1 MNRIWLLAATVP
13 SLLLP
18 SGAPA
23 APARVSADRI
33 IQALIRDLGA
43 ESYTARERATA
54 ALRLVGQRARKA
66 LEAAADSDDPEVR
79 LRARDVLSDVV
90 LGIGPDWPADIVLLV
105 RHFDDMQQHER
116 SNAIYR
122 IAQLGAKAVPFLL
135 KRMETGTPNEANWAL
150 NALQQRANSPE
161 VCEEVIRLLAEPA
174 NDQQARALAWARA
187 QRGQALTGIEAI
199 VAQRPADLKVNKA
212 TEVTIEDTLAKLKAG
227 KGQEALA
234 EAENLA
240 KANPADPRAVY
251 LQAEALILL
260 NRDKEALSLR
270 DKAAALS
277 PDQQQPHY
285 LAAEMLTRLGR
296 HRLAVKE
303 WQRVVEIEPAD
314 TECDTNAYLNLGAI
328 HTANGLF
335 EPAAQYLE
343 KGLQT
348 LAKTKEQEK
357 VKPLASAL
365 QMEIDRLRQRAASF
379 PVSPEAVVEDAV
391 PASELQL
398 QVQVIPKEG
407 KAEDLQ
413 KAVAA
418 TAAQFQVSVE
428 LPDVAILDL
437 PAASVRYDRAK
448 RQLLL
453 FLHDSPAC
461 EPLPFDLQGN
471 EARVALHLPGI
482 TYLYKVEA
490 SGAAER
496 LARFEKDYLVTLKPG
511 LKVSGLASP
520 ALRING
526 AACEWDK
533 ALAGIPF
540 ARLPEQFDIIVEG
553 TAPLGRRMTVRAT
566 IPATEPAPEAARE
579 PAPGP
584 APKPK
589 E

>member
-1 MNRIWLLAATVP
+1 MNRTWLFTAFVFPLLA
-13 SLLLP
+13 S
-18 SGAPA
+18 SAPA
-23 APARVSADRI
+23 GPARVTADRV

-43 ESYTARERATA
+43 ESYTARERATT
-54 ALRLVGQRARKA
+54 ALRLVGQPARKA
-66 LEAAADSDDPEVR
+66 LEKAAESDDPEVR

-135 KRMETGTPNEANWAL
+135 KRMETGTPSEANWAL
-150 NALQQRANSPE
+150 NALQQRANNAE
-161 VCEEVIRLLAEPA
+161 VCEEVIRLLGEPA

-187 QRGQALTGIEAI
+187 QRGQALAGIEAI
-199 VAQRPADLKVNKA
+199 VTQRPADLKINKA
-212 TEVTIEDTLAKLKAG
+212 TEVTIEDSLARLRAG
-227 KGQEALA
+227 KAQEVLA

-240 KANPADPRAVY
+240 KADPADPRALY

-270 DKAAALS
+270 DKAVALS

-303 WQRVVEIEPAD
+303 WQRVIETEPAD
-314 TECDTNAYLNLGAI
+314 TECDATAYLNLGAI

-335 EPAAQYLE
+335 ESAAQYLE
-343 KGLQT
+343 KALQT
-348 LAKTKEQEK
+348 LSKSKDQEK

-365 QMEIDRLRQRAASF
+365 QMEVDRLRQRAASF

-391 PASELQL
+391 PANELQL
-398 QVQVIPKEG
+398 EVRVIPKEG
-407 KAEDLQ
+407 KVEDLQ
-413 KAVAA
+413 KALAT
-418 TAAQFQVSVE
+418 TAAQFQIMVE
-428 LPDVAILDL
+428 LPEVAILDL
-437 PAASVRYDRAK
+437 PAAALRYDKAK
-448 RQLLL
+448 KQLLL
-453 FLHDSPAC
+453 LLHDSPAC
-461 EPLPFDLQGN
+461 DPLPFDLQGN

-490 SGAAER
+490 SGTAER
-496 LARFEKDYLVTLKPG
+496 LARFEKDYQVTLKPG

-526 AACEWDK
+526 VAYEWEK

-540 ARLPEQFDIIVEG
+540 ARLPEQFDVIVEG

-566 IPATEPAPEAARE
+566 VAATEPAPEGPKPASE
-579 PAPGP
+579 PAS
-584 APKPK
+584 KP
-589 E
+589 